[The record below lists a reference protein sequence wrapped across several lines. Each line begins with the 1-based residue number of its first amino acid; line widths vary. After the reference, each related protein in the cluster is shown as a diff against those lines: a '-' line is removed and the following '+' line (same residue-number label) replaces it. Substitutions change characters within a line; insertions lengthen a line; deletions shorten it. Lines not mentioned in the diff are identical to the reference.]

1 VRGLILFPAL
11 VLVLI
16 STSLG
21 CDRST
26 EIVDSSPFNEPAT
39 GLTVPRPSLDAVEV
53 AVRQQIT
60 EQIDSTE
67 TVIFDPDSPD
77 SERGSALGD
86 LGRLYLAYDFL
97 TPAESC
103 YKQAEK
109 LDPQSFQW
117 PYYLG
122 FLLQTRGAFEPASA
136 ALNRALDLRPDDL
149 ATLLRL
155 AEVEHA
161 LSRTES
167 ARQRFERALA
177 VAPEAA
183 KAHQGLGVLAL
194 EANEPEIAVA
204 HLEAALALQPE
215 ANALHYPLGRAYSAL
230 GRDEEARAHLEIR
243 GNRDV
248 SFPDPLVAA
257 IDAAAVGSALHLTRG
272 AMALAEGRPAAAL
285 AEYRLALEV
294 DPGNSTARVEYG
306 LLLAA
311 SGDLDGAEKEV
322 RAALDR
328 RVNSS
333 AAHEALGRILEA
345 KGHHDQAVAQYRE
358 AIALAPQSR
367 TAHLLLASALLGQG
381 RDAEAEAEYDQVLEL
396 DPGSLEGRLG
406 RARARLDQGHLAPA
420 EDDLRLVLG
429 SHGESSRVHLYLAEA
444 LQRQEVDAALDHYL
458 RAVELGLAAPERAV
472 AHLSAGNL
480 LAKRGDWEAAI
491 EQLEAALTLDPAL
504 NQARF
509 NLAGIHARQGRWDLA
524 AQNYLL
530 QLEQEPDAVAARFFL
545 AEAELRLGRNAKAAQ
560 DFAQVVARDPRH
572 EGAWLGEAVALMRLA
587 DFTRAL
593 ARLEEGLATLP
604 RSGSLAQALARLL
617 AACPQ
622 IALRDG
628 ERALELAFALQS
640 SQESLEH
647 AETVAMALAE
657 TGRLDEAMQWQQAV
671 IERAESES
679 RSDLLPRLRQNLA
692 LYEQREPCCADP
704 WWMGD
709 P

>member
-194 EANEPEIAVA
+194 EAN
-204 HLEAALALQPE
+204 
-215 ANALHYPLGRAYSAL
+215 ALHYPLGRAYSAL

-328 RVNSS
+328 RFNSS

-560 DFAQVVARDPRH
+560 DFAQVVARYPRH

-657 TGRLDEAMQWQQAV
+657 TGRLDEVMQWQQAV